1 MYRILIVDN
10 DMLSQEALEAMI
22 AGYEQ
27 FEIVDKVTRLSR
39 YAGHAQLIL
48 FLWKCSCREY
58 QARKQVGSS
67 ASFALIR

>member
-27 FEIVDKVTRLSR
+27 FEIVDKV
-39 YAGHAQLIL
+39 IL
-48 FLWKCSCREY
+48 YLWKCSCREY

>member
-27 FEIVDKVTRLSR
+27 FETKNGVLKMWNKTHIERICDEINK
-39 YAGHAQLIL
+39 
-48 FLWKCSCREY
+48 K
-58 QARKQVGSS
+58 KD
-67 ASFALIR
+67 